1 MQEKTRVILAVE
13 AVFIIA
19 VIVIAFGAFLEKN
32 NYQTANVVEFSEK
45 KVFTSEPTTEKISLK
60 DLPEKTL
67 ELEKK
72 LN

>member
-67 ELEKK
+67 ELEK
-72 LN
+72 N